1 MIILEPPG
9 RNNGQ
14 TGPVWGNTD
23 KKPASVGETEKAAEA
38 FDLCGFSRLVGV
50 ARLELAAS
58 CSQSRRATNC
68 ATPRK
73 NFGYPI
79 TIPFFGRAV
88 KVQRAENC
96 RTCRVR
102 GRTFHFRLEAERKM
116 VYYKVY

>member
-23 KKPASVGETEKAAEA
+23 KNPASVGKTEKAAEA

-58 CSQSRRATNC
+58 CSQSMESMCFCAFLRRNIK
-68 ATPRK
+68 R
-73 NFGYPI
+73 
-79 TIPFFGRAV
+79 
-88 KVQRAENC
+88 
-96 RTCRVR
+96 
-102 GRTFHFRLEAERKM
+102 
-116 VYYKVY
+116 